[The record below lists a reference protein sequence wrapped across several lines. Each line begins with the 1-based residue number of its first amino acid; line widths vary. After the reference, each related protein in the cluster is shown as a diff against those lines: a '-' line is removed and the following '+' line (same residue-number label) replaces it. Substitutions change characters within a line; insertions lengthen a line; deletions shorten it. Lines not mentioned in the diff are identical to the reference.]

1 MNFNRRVDDISVVFD
16 KNWSV
21 NNNNQERRDFIQH
34 RKDYIKGMYSAN
46 DERLNRRNE
55 LLRANSVDGQVKN
68 LNERMQAMNDNQRM
82 FRSNDLKNNFR

>member
-1 MNFNRRVDDISVVFD
+1 MNFNRRVDDISVALD

-34 RKDYIKGMYSAN
+34 RKHYIKGMYSAN
-46 DERLNRRNE
+46 DDRLNRRNE
-55 LLRANSVDGQVKN
+55 ILRANSVDGQVKN